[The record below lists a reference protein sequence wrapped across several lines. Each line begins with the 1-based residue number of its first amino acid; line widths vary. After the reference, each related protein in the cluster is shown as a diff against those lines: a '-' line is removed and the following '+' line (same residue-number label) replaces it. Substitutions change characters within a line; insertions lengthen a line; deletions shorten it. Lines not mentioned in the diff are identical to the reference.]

1 MLYNNLKIKY
11 YMLVYRIMLKDYNVM
26 YVLCEFVFYIICI
39 FMYIVNKIFILYGIL
54 FICLIFMMYIVYN
67 FKKVLKKKLSFFLFK
82 FF

>member
-1 MLYNNLKIKY
+1 
-11 YMLVYRIMLKDYNVM
+11 MLVYRIMLKDYNVM

-67 FKKVLKKKLSFFLFK
+67 FKKVLKKKLSFFLFE

>member
-1 MLYNNLKIKY
+1 
-11 YMLVYRIMLKDYNVM
+11 MLVYRIMLKDYNVM

-67 FKKVLKKKLSFFLFK
+67 FKKVLKKKLSFFLLK